1 MLEGMSALVHII
13 IFFASVGIVWYFAGV
28 LVDAVG
34 RIAKRSCRTG
44 FFTAFFVL
52 GFLTSIGE
60 FSVAINAGIAKV
72 PGVSVGNLVGA
83 SFVVLLFIVPLLA
96 IAGQGIR
103 FNKAIP
109 REVFLITLASIALPA
124 LLVMDGGVTR
134 AEGFFALLSYGTV
147 AYVLFRNRTPIRTC
161 EPVEGSFVER
171 TRSLLVEMA
180 RVVVGAVAIFAAA
193 HFLVEQAL
201 YFANALSVPGS
212 LIGLLLLSIGTNIPE
227 IVIAVRSIFKKRTDI
242 AFGDYLGSA
251 AMNTLIFGCLAVFGG
266 GFPVEPTQFMATA
279 LLFVSGLALLYM
291 FARSKLAITR
301 GEGAVLML
309 FYIAFLG
316 FQVYT
321 LTRFAGA

>member
-1 MLEGMSALVHII
+1 MSALVHII
-13 IFFASVGIVWYFAGV
+13 IFLISTGIVWYFAGV

-34 RIAKRSCRTG
+34 RIAKRSCRSG

-52 GFLTSIGE
+52 GFLTSISE
-60 FSVAINAGIAKV
+60 FSVAINAGIAGV
-72 PGVSVGNLVGA
+72 PGVSVGNLIGA

-109 REVFLITLASIALPA
+109 REVFLITLTAIVLPT
-124 LLVMDGGVTR
+124 LLVMDGNVTR
-134 AEGFFALLSYGTV
+134 TEGFFALLSYGTV
-147 AYVLFRNRTPIRTC
+147 AFVLFKNRTPIRTC
-161 EPVEGSFVER
+161 EPVAGTFLER
-171 TRSLLVEMA
+171 TRSLLLEMA

-201 YFANALSVPGS
+201 YFANALSVPSS
-212 LIGLLLLSIGTNIPE
+212 LIGLILLSIGTNIPE
-227 IVIAVRSIFKKRTDI
+227 IVIAVRSLFKQRSDI

-251 AMNTLIFGCLAVFGG
+251 AMNTLIFGGLAIFVG
-266 GFPVEPTQFMATA
+266 GFSIEPTQFMATA
-279 LLFVSGLALLYM
+279 LLFVSGLTLLYL

-301 GEGAVLML
+301 GEGAFLML
-309 FYIAFLG
+309 FYIAFLV

-321 LTRFAGA
+321 LARFAGS